1 MNTNN
6 FFFNNLA
13 RVDPHLLFVLL
24 SKFDMDKW
32 LQLNKPKLIDISNLI
47 QLILKGMELW
57 NYQNSE
63 LLQDLLTCHLIKL
76 FEHNFPEHYG
86 DILQNVLM
94 AFSNKRLKPNVLV
107 HVLNSFYRKVGA
119 KKLENTMDYF
129 KLKED
134 FRNFASKQNILL
146 YNDVGY
152 YFYNYTC

>member
-1 MNTNN
+1 
-6 FFFNNLA
+6 
-13 RVDPHLLFVLL
+13 
-24 SKFDMDKW
+24 
-32 LQLNKPKLIDISNLI
+32 
-47 QLILKGMELW
+47 MELW

-107 HVLNSFYRKVGA
+107 DVLNSFYRKVGA
-119 KKLENTMDYF
+119 KKLEKTMDYF

-134 FRNFASKQNILL
+134 FRNFASKQNILV
-146 YNDVGY
+146 YNDVS
-152 YFYNYTC
+152 YFFF

>member
-1 MNTNN
+1 MLVSFNIVTSEKYLWQC
-6 FFFNNLA
+6 FFIIAKNHQYFYHFLA

-47 QLILKGMELW
+47 QLILRGMELW

-94 AFSNKRLKPNVLV
+94 AFSNKRLKPNVINVCINL
-107 HVLNSFYRKVGA
+107 
-119 KKLENTMDYF
+119 KKKTH
-129 KLKED
+129 
-134 FRNFASKQNILL
+134 I
-146 YNDVGY
+146 
-152 YFYNYTC
+152 